1 MPQLTLHSPVGELT
15 VSEED
20 GAIVAVDWG
29 RGPPSH
35 QRETPLLL
43 EAKRQLDR
51 YFDGKLKDFEL
62 PLEPAGSE
70 FQRRVWQLMCAIPYG
85 DTMTYGAMAK
95 RLGGVARAIGTACG
109 DNPIPIII
117 PCHRVLG
124 AGGKMVGYSGQG
136 GVETKVALLRL
147 EGALL

>member
-15 VSEED
+15 LSEEE

-62 PLEPAGSE
+62 PLEPDGSE

>member
-15 VSEED
+15 LSEEE

-43 EAKRQLDR
+43 EAKRQLER

-62 PLEPAGSE
+62 PLEPDGSE

-85 DTMTYGAMAK
+85 DIMSYGAMAK